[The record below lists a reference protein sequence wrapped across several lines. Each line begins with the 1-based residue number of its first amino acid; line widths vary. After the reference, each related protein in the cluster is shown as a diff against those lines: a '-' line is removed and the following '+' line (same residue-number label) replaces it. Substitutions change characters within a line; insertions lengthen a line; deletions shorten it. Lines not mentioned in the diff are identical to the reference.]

1 MKLNMTRQVSLKLTP
16 IAPSETQSLAKAMGL
31 SLSLPDPSLG
41 DGGLQTFLNPME
53 SDYIYIPVRAL
64 TAASVQSDTI
74 NFGHLGGKA
83 LQEAVAKFNDLPV
96 LKDHQ
101 FSVDNWIGRTQNAF
115 WDTTTPGAPPG
126 VTLMMKVD
134 AKADPKCARGLVSGM
149 LDSVSVTVQFDYEQS
164 HPNMKPEDFFWK
176 MGEIVDGKPV
186 QALVTDVTRLY
197 ELSVVWQGADVFA
210 KSVKEDG
217 IHTPGLQQ
225 HIPTKPTP
233 KEELPMKNLA
243 KRLGLAEGDHSEDQ
257 LMAALEDSIKS
268 MTAPLESQLIVL
280 KAEVEAKDAA
290 VTALTTEVT
299 ELKATVEPLKAELE
313 TLKPKATLG
322 DTFLSEQRAE
332 AARLYAIVADGK
344 QDANLTKL
352 ISEASLETAK
362 GFIATFGPQAEAIAP
377 LCCGSCGSKNVS
389 RKASQSEEL
398 HGGSASYVDK
408 AKAAALKSTVSNMH

>member
-1 MKLNMTRQVSLKLTP
+1 MKHNMTRQVSLKLTP
-16 IAPSETQSLAKAMGL
+16 IAPSEAKALATSMGL
-31 SLSLPDPSLG
+31 SLSSPDPSMA
-41 DGGLQTFLNPME
+41 DGGLQTFLSPTE
-53 SDYIYIPVRAL
+53 ADYIYIPVRAL
-64 TAASVQSDTI
+64 TAACVQSDTI

-83 LQEAVAKFNDLPV
+83 LQEAVTKFNDLPV

-101 FSVDNWIGRTQNAF
+101 FSVDNWIGRTQGAF
-115 WDTTTPGAPPG
+115 WDTSTPGAPPG

-149 LDSVSVTVQFDYEQS
+149 LDSVSVTVQFDFEPS

-176 MGEIVDGKPV
+176 MGEVVDGKTV

-197 ELSVVWQGADVFA
+197 ELSVVWQGADVYA

-217 IHTPGLQQ
+217 IHTPGLSHQL
-225 HIPTKPTP
+225 PTQPTP

-243 KRLGLAEGDHSEDQ
+243 KRLGLAEGDHSEEQ
-257 LMAALEDSIKS
+257 LMAALEDSFKAAATTLETQV
-268 MTAPLESQLIVL
+268 TAL
-280 KAEVEAKDAA
+280 KAEVETKDAA

-299 ELKATVEPLKAELE
+299 ELKAAVEPIKAELE

-332 AARLYAIVADGK
+332 AARLYAIVSDGK
-344 QDANLTKL
+344 QDASLAKL

-377 LCCGSCGSKNVS
+377 LCCQSCGSKSVS
-389 RKASQSEEL
+389 RKASQGEEL
-398 HGGSASYVDK
+398 NGGSAGYVEK
-408 AKAAALKSTVSNMH
+408 AKAAALKTTVHHMH